1 MKNLPHKMLF
11 LNYFNDINDLN
22 NIFIAESIYSYS
34 FDNFYKFASFVY
46 GVLSK
51 NHKKLVD
58 DMAKKTTN
66 CEKKMMMNIELKE
79 NSNHLGDEK
88 SIRVEKQFSDS
99 KVNFAQNNDNELV
112 VTIRSVDDAYAAI
125 VEIQNFLEKNDTK
138 SISYLCL
145 ELIDSLKKYTIKD
158 LIKEQNNEKSPLY
171 YVAKLINN

>member
-1 MKNLPHKMLF
+1 M
-11 LNYFNDINDLN
+11 
-22 NIFIAESIYSYS
+22 
-34 FDNFYKFASFVY
+34 
-46 GVLSK
+46 
-51 NHKKLVD
+51 
-58 DMAKKTTN
+58 
-66 CEKKMMMNIELKE
+66 
-79 NSNHLGDEK
+79 
-88 SIRVEKQFSDS
+88 
-99 KVNFAQNNDNELV
+99 QNNDNELV